1 MIKIRNPKE
10 LKSFFGEPLIEIER
24 NEEEGTTERRTLG
37 LARLLRNFIS
47 NLRVEDMTGSERL
60 YDCAQAIREAEKNG
74 NDTIEFN
81 NRDYKWLVNMVAKQA
96 PKLMGGNAVVLRDA
110 LEDVVTEGENAE
122 DVGAETEETKID
134 GE

>member
-1 MIKIRNPKE
+1 MIKIKNPKE

-47 NLRVEDMTGSERL
+47 NLKVEDMTGSERL
-60 YDCAQAIREAEKNG
+60 YDCAQAIREAEKDG
-74 NDTIEFN
+74 NETIEFN
-81 NRDYKWLVNMVAKQA
+81 NRDYKWLVNMVAKQS

-110 LEDVVTEGENAE
+110 LNDVVIEGEKAE
-122 DVGAETEETKID
+122 GVEPEPEAET
-134 GE
+134 GED